1 MRISDWSSDVCSAD
15 LKCGPGERCTE
26 RHGKTLRPPP
36 LPRNAKWGCDCD
48 RSRAA
53 ALTSARSPDPLRWKV
68 RKSVLAAGDQQP
80 LDPDGRNVDAVFE
93 HQVVGRGE
101 AAEDVAEMAGDGQ
114 LQHREGQL
122 PILDPEAGSTPA
134 VVTGK
139 IGRAS
144 CRERVCQYV

>member
-26 RHGKTLRPPP
+26 RHGKTLRQPP

-48 RSRAA
+48 RSRGA

-93 HQVVGRGE
+93 HQE
-101 AAEDVAEMAGDGQ
+101 
-114 LQHREGQL
+114 
-122 PILDPEAGSTPA
+122 
-134 VVTGK
+134 

-144 CRERVCQYV
+144 CRARVCQ